1 MARWDDMAGRVL
13 RSAMRPFLVPV
24 THNPE
29 GGQSRSIDAVFQRL
43 SEEAAAGIGIQGERT
58 WIETFPDDPGSIT
71 VGDEIV
77 VDDASYIAV
86 GIEHDRHGLVTV
98 MLEHSETPA

>member
-24 THNPE
+24 THIPTD
-29 GGQSRSIDAVFQRL
+29 GQSRTLQVVFQRM
-43 SEEAAAGIGIQGERT
+43 SEEAAAGLGIQGERT
-58 WIETFPDDPGSIT
+58 WIEVAPDDEGSIN

-77 VDDASYIAV
+77 VDDASYVAV